1 MSRAIRRQQA
11 STPKAKEGPTRPP
24 KLGGTRGPQQTRGA
38 KPPAQQSK
46 RKLRI
51 AQPRWFEDISSELR
65 KVSWPN
71 RDETVYLTTV
81 VIIVALAV
89 GVLLGGVDVFFNWL
103 IDRLLLQ

>member
-1 MSRAIRRQQA
+1 M
-11 STPKAKEGPTRPP
+11 
-24 KLGGTRGPQQTRGA
+24 
-38 KPPAQQSK
+38 
-46 RKLRI
+46 
-51 AQPRWFEDISSELR
+51 EDISSELR
-65 KVSWPN
+65 KVSWPS